1 MKKLLEENRKN
12 IWFWLFSGVVLVLFF
27 VMPIMSRTAGNTGDE
42 DNFQIPQGRNI
53 VNYFKTGGED
63 TTCITFENLKYY
75 GCSFDVVT
83 EFFNQTFGVEDIH
96 LTRHAF
102 NAFLGWL
109 SIFMVGLIAY
119 LLTGSF
125 RAGVVTMLLLFLSP
139 RFLGHSFNNP
149 KDIPFSAAVITAIYG
164 ILLFFK
170 QFPKVKWYT
179 YLILILSIAFSISV
193 RVGGVILFGYFVFFA
208 LLYLIRSYI
217 QSKNSKKISSQQLPF
232 GKQLG
237 QLFMMGIIISVVS
250 YILGILLWPYALQS
264 PIKHV
269 WESFTEMSNFDVT
282 IRQIFDGNLQWSDLL
297 PWYYTPKYILITI
310 PIAVIIGVVLFFIF
324 CWRKKE
330 TRLEIFFIFFTFF
343 FPIFW
348 IVLTDAN
355 VYGGWR
361 HAMFAYPPMVVAAG
375 LGFNEIFNWLEQK
388 FSKFSKSIHYGS
400 IVLILVLLM
409 GPISHILRNHPYEYV
424 YFNKLV
430 GGVEKAYGNYELD
443 YYYHSTREA
452 AEWVKANAVPNS
464 DGSKIKVASWHQASV
479 AYFFRKDTANFSVPF
494 VRWYE
499 RGNVDWDYAIFTIT
513 GITPE
518 QLRSENFP
526 PKNMVHSINVDG
538 KPICIILK
546 RETKDDFIG
555 YQQMKAQEYDSAI
568 VSLTRALKVD
578 PLNESIYVNLSE
590 SYYRKEQIAMA
601 KPYIDKL
608 LKFAPTY
615 ESGSYMLGIYYLS
628 SVLPD
633 EALKVYRNLININS
647 KYSAAYHIGFLAYA
661 QKQNIRGAE
670 KVLNAMVDA
679 EAVNDQG
686 IKDLLILYL
695 NQGLDE
701 YGAYKKLYK
710 TLYQSYERKGKKKE
724 AEIYRQKYNEF

>member
-1 MKKLLEENRKN
+1 MKKLLEENGKN
-12 IWFWLFSGVVLVLFF
+12 FWFWLFSGVVLVLFF

-42 DNFQIPQGRNI
+42 DNFQIPQGRNV

-75 GCSFDVVT
+75 GSSFDVIT
-83 EFFNQTFGVEDIH
+83 EIINQTFGVEDIH
-96 LTRHAF
+96 LTRHAI
-102 NAFLGWL
+102 NSLLGWL
-109 SIFMVGLIAY
+109 TIFMVGLIAY

-125 RAGVVTMLLLFLSP
+125 RAGVITMLLLFFSP

-149 KDIPFSAAVITAIYG
+149 KDIPFSAAITSAIYG
-164 ILLFFK
+164 IFLFFK

-193 RVGGVILFGYFVFFA
+193 RVGGLILFGYFAFFG
-208 LLYLIRSYI
+208 LLYLIRSYL
-217 QSKNSKKISSQQLPF
+217 QAQNGKKISSQQLPL

-237 QLFMMGIIISVVS
+237 RLFMMGILISVAS

-269 WESFTEMSNFDVT
+269 WESFTEMSNFGVS
-282 IRQIFDGNLQWSDLL
+282 IRQIFEGDLQWSDLL

-324 CWRKKE
+324 CWRKRE

-348 IVLTDAN
+348 IILTNAN

-388 FSKFSKSIHYGS
+388 FSKFSKYIHYGS
-400 IVLILVLLM
+400 VLLILVLLV
-409 GPISHILRNHPYEYV
+409 GPITFILRNHPYEYT

-452 AEWVKANAVPNS
+452 VEWVKENAVPNS
-464 DGSKIKVASWHQASV
+464 DGSKIKVAAWHQASV

-499 RGNVDWDYAIFTIT
+499 RGNVDWDYAIFTVT
-513 GITPE
+513 GIAPE

-526 PKNMVHSINVDG
+526 PKNRVHSINVDG

-568 VSLTRALKVD
+568 VSLKRALKVD
-578 PLNESIYVNLSE
+578 PLNESIYVNISE
-590 SYYRKEQIAMA
+590 FYYRKGNIAMA
-601 KPYIDKL
+601 KPYMDKL
-608 LKFAPTY
+608 LKFAPTC
-615 ESGSYMLGIYYLS
+615 EPGSFLLGIYYLAS
-628 SVLPD
+628 GLPD
-633 EALKVYRNLININS
+633 EALRVCRNLISFNS
-647 KYSAAYHIGFLAYA
+647 KYGAAYHIGFLAYLY
-661 QKQNIRGAE
+661 KSDIRSAE

-679 EAVNDQG
+679 EAVSEQG
-686 IKDLLILYL
+686 FKDLLLLYK

-701 YGAYKKLYK
+701 YEAYKKMYK
-710 TLYQSYERKGKKKE
+710 TMYQSYERKGKKKE
-724 AEIYRQKYNEF
+724 AEIFRQKYNNF